1 MKLKSPTKELV
12 QSKNTTR
19 GGGNTVDV
27 VAVDDDPGRGPATWM
42 VHDRWQA
49 VKTVSTTFSRLGATA
64 GCWVM
69 AIFCLVFFA
78 QHFFFV

>member
-27 VAVDDDPGRGPATWM
+27 KVDDDPGRGPATWM
-42 VHDRWQA
+42 VLDRWQA
-49 VKTVSTTFSRLGATA
+49 VKTVSTFSRLGATVS
-64 GCWVM
+64 CWM
-69 AIFCLVFFA
+69 AIFVLFFA
-78 QHFFFV
+78 QHYFLFVLTT